1 MVLIEMP
8 TLRESNPYL
17 AKMSTEEIRADLS
30 RRAYESSVFEGVR
43 LPKDHRARR
52 GVSQSCPKER
62 ISDGK

>member
-43 LPKDHRARR
+43 LPKDHPAVLLSKASRKK
-52 GVSQSCPKER
+52 VSK
-62 ISDGK
+62 GK